1 MYIIGDETGLI
12 KVISK
17 RQQAFT
23 FGEQDRAQGVIS
35 LCSSPLGQS
44 AVAALRI
51 DGSVE
56 HWALTFDEDNRSPV
70 LQLAQSSSQVVKQPL
85 TLMTLST
92 ASQNVVG
99 VGKEGHVVVQ
109 RLSGADHSEIVA
121 EASLSGSISA
131 AALEVDKLL
140 VGGRE
145 NDAQLLDLSTQQL
158 LWKAKNVPN
167 DKLNLRVP
175 IWITSL
181 DVLEEQRFLTATAY
195 KQARH
200 YDRRASD
207 RPVHSFAIDTPYA
220 LTCIKAAE
228 DNQSFYV
235 ADGAG
240 NLYQHDLRVNGH
252 RLHTFKGC
260 TGSIRSLSLDQE
272 SHTLACVGLDR
283 HLRVFNTN
291 TAKPVARV
299 YLKNRLNTL
308 LCMDDCDLEGNK
320 EVPGDDDEQGDEDED
335 DEEEDDAEEEDVLSD
350 FVDSDD
356 EEEEEEPVKRRR
368 Y

>member
-17 RQQAFT
+17 SQKAFT
-23 FGEQDRAQGVIS
+23 FGEQDRSQGVVS
-35 LCSSPLGQS
+35 LCSSPLGLS
-44 AVAALRI
+44 AVAALRM

-70 LQLAQSSSQVVKQPL
+70 LQLAQSSSQVVKEPL
-85 TLMTLST
+85 TLLTLPT

-99 VGKEGHVVVQ
+99 VGKEGHVIVQ

-121 EASLSGSISA
+121 ETSLSGLISA
-131 AALEVDKLL
+131 AALEAERLL

-145 NDAQLLDLSTQQL
+145 NDAQLVDLSTQQL

-240 NLYQHDLRVNGH
+240 NLYQHDLRANG
-252 RLHTFKGC
+252 RRMHTFKGC
-260 TGSIRSLSLDQE
+260 TGSIRSLSLDHE

-283 HLRVFNTN
+283 HLRIFNTN
-291 TAKPVARV
+291 TAKPTARV

-308 LCMDDCDLEGNK
+308 MCMDDFGDLEGNN
-320 EVPGDDDEQGDEDED
+320 EVPGDVEEG
-335 DEEEDDAEEEDVLSD
+335 DEEEDDEVEDGEEEDVLSD
-350 FVDSDD
+350 FVDSE